1 MGICKIL
8 IKMKGKLKTKQII
21 TNKHTRVSVFFS
33 CVVFSDVI
41 FLRNLKSRNHCAS
54 CFYKWFRCKMR
65 DFVYTYYSN
74 YRVHWFMIWHYP
86 GSWASIQLNS
96 KYAIH
101 YYIIHC
107 LQAVCN
113 WHDSTAR
120 VYTFLPF
127 LNLKIRKHLRKLI
140 FYCLFLVYSYT
151 YD

>member
-41 FLRNLKSRNHCAS
+41 FLRNLKSRYHCAS
-54 CFYKWFRCKMR
+54 CFYKWSRCKMK
-65 DFVYTYYSN
+65 DSVYTYYSN

-96 KYAIH
+96 KYAIQKKFRIIIS
-101 YYIIHC
+101 YIVSKPYEIGTIVQ
-107 LQAVCN
+107 LE
-113 WHDSTAR
+113 
-120 VYTFLPF
+120 YTHFFLF
-127 LNLKIRKHLRKLI
+127 
-140 FYCLFLVYSYT
+140 
-151 YD
+151 